1 MKVERKIDMAA
12 SADDIY
18 QVVMDPNRLKDW
30 VSIHERLEDA
40 PKSLRKGSTLTQS
53 LKLAGRK
60 FKVDWTVVENDRPT
74 YVVWEGKGPLGSKA
88 KAVYEFSESD
98 GVTHFT
104 YMQRVRPARRAAGE
118 DGRAGGAQGHRK
130 RTRRVTGEPALD
142 RGVTICNTLLIC

>member
-12 SADDIY
+12 PADDIY
-18 QVVMDPNRLKDW
+18 QVVMDPHRLKDW

-40 PKSLRKGSTLTQS
+40 PDSLRKGSTLTQS

-60 FKVDWTVVENDRPT
+60 FKVDWTVVENDRPS

-104 YMQRVRPARRAAGE
+104 YMNEYDLPGGPLGKMAGPAVR
-118 DGRAGGAQGHRK
+118 K
-130 RTRRVTGEPALD
+130 VTGKELD
-142 RGVTICNTLLIC
+142 TSLENLRSIVE

>member
-12 SADDIY
+12 SAEDIY
-18 QVVMDPNRLKDW
+18 QVVMDPHRLKDW

-40 PKSLRKGSTLTQS
+40 PDSLRKGSTLTQS

-60 FKVDWTVVENDRPT
+60 FKVNWKVVENERPS

-104 YMQRVRPARRAAGE
+104 YMNEYNLPGGPLGKMAGPAVR
-118 DGRAGGAQGHRK
+118 K
-130 RTRRVTGEPALD
+130 VTGKELD
-142 RGVTICNTLLIC
+142 ASLENLRSIVE

>member
-12 SADDIY
+12 SAEDIY
-18 QVVMDPNRLKDW
+18 QVVMDPHRLKDW

-40 PKSLRKGSTLTQS
+40 PDSLRKGSTLTQS

-60 FKVDWTVVENDRPT
+60 FKVNWKVVENDRPS

-104 YMQRVRPARRAAGE
+104 YMNEYNLPGGPLGKMAGPAVR
-118 DGRAGGAQGHRK
+118 K
-130 RTRRVTGEPALD
+130 VTGKELD
-142 RGVTICNTLLIC
+142 ASLENLRSIVE

>member
-12 SADDIY
+12 SAEDVY
-18 QVVMDPNRLKDW
+18 QVVMDPHRLKDW

-40 PKSLRKGSTLTQS
+40 PDSLRKGSTLTQS

-60 FKVDWTVVENDRPT
+60 FKVNWKVVENDRPS

-104 YMQRVRPARRAAGE
+104 YMNEYNLPGGPLGKMAGPAVR
-118 DGRAGGAQGHRK
+118 K
-130 RTRRVTGEPALD
+130 VTGKELD
-142 RGVTICNTLLIC
+142 ASLENLRSIVE

>member
-12 SADDIY
+12 SAEDIY

-30 VSIHERLEDA
+30 VSIHERVEDA
-40 PKSLRKGSTLTQS
+40 PNSLRKGSTLTQS

-60 FKVDWTVVENDRPT
+60 FKVEWKVVENDRPS

-88 KAVYEFSESD
+88 KAVYEFSESN

-104 YMQRVRPARRAAGE
+104 YMNEYNLPGGPLGKMAGPAVR
-118 DGRAGGAQGHRK
+118 K
-130 RTRRVTGEPALD
+130 VTGKELD
-142 RGVTICNTLLIC
+142 ASLENLRSIVE

>member
-1 MKVERKIDMAA
+1 MKVERKIEMAA
-12 SADDIY
+12 SAEDIY
-18 QVVMDPNRLKDW
+18 QVVMDPHRLKDW

-40 PKSLRKGSTLTQS
+40 PDSLRKGSTLTQS

-60 FKVDWTVVENDRPT
+60 FKVNWKVVENDRPS

-104 YMQRVRPARRAAGE
+104 YMNEYNLPGGPLGKMAGPAVR
-118 DGRAGGAQGHRK
+118 K
-130 RTRRVTGEPALD
+130 VTGKELD
-142 RGVTICNTLLIC
+142 TSLENLRSIVE